1 MKFSALFIALLFSSS
16 ALADSNINYGVP
28 YTLVTE
34 KDAKSF
40 AIAGVDQKAI
50 SAKFGPPNMTY
61 TGKNAM
67 GVWIEVW
74 TYLVDPRAARIA
86 HSNYCGF
93 EVFFKDKKV
102 TDVGIILGGK

>member
-1 MKFSALFIALLFSSS
+1 MKLSALFVSLLFSSS

-34 KDAKSF
+34 KEAQSF
-40 AIAGVDQKAI
+40 ATVEVDEKAV
-50 SAKFGPPNMTY
+50 SAKFGLPNETY
-61 TGKNAM
+61 AGKDRL

-86 HSNYCGF
+86 HSNYLGF

-102 TDVGIILGGK
+102 TDVGIIRGG